1 MNYLIELSIEQQL
14 AVYSNKNKVLVCAGA
29 GAGKTRCLTERVKY
43 LITEKKVDPSKIFC
57 ITFTNMAAEEMKL
70 RLGDIVGECFIGTIH
85 SLANK
90 ILLQSGISTY
100 DAIEEEEFDKFFTM
114 LQANKEVL
122 KFPEVEHL
130 LVDEIQDICDKEYNF
145 MRTILKPQ
153 NFWAVGDSRQAIY
166 GFKGANYHI
175 FMGLTEDPY
184 TEVYELCDC
193 YRCDPDIIDFA
204 NTHLKNVRDIYRT
217 PTHCVKPYNGD
228 AVEEGEFSYAAL
240 LNIVNYIYR
249 QTQSYKD
256 IAILCRSNR
265 MVEDVMFFLKQNGIP
280 NVTFKKADKTFIEL
294 QEELKSDSVKVLTV
308 HSAKGLEWDNV
319 IVVQEFAGWN
329 DEENRINYVA
339 ATRARDFL
347 YWLSPQKKKRGK
359 TKGYKEQYMESQMM
373 GW

>member
-43 LITEKKVDPSKIFC
+43 LITEKKVEPSKIFC

-228 AVEEGEFSYAAL
+228 AVEESEFSYAAL
-240 LNIVNYIYR
+240 LNIVNYIYKE
-249 QTQSYKD
+249 TQSYKD

-265 MVEDVMFFLKQNGIP
+265 MVEDIMFFLKQNGIP

-294 QEELKSDSVKVLTV
+294 QEELKSDSIKVLTI

-339 ATRARDFL
+339 ATRAKDLLF
-347 YWLSPQKKKRGK
+347 WLSPQKKKRGK

>member
-1 MNYLIELSIEQQL
+1 M
-14 AVYSNKNKVLVCAGA
+14 
-29 GAGKTRCLTERVKY
+29 
-43 LITEKKVDPSKIFC
+43 
-57 ITFTNMAAEEMKL
+57 
-70 RLGDIVGECFIGTIH
+70 
-85 SLANK
+85 
-90 ILLQSGISTY
+90 LQSGISTY

-114 LQANKEVL
+114 LQANKDVL

-204 NTHLKNVRDIYRT
+204 NTHLKNMRDIYRT

-240 LNIVNYIYR
+240 LSIVNYIYKE
-249 QTQSYKD
+249 TQ
-256 IAILCRSNR
+256 
-265 MVEDVMFFLKQNGIP
+265 
-280 NVTFKKADKTFIEL
+280 
-294 QEELKSDSVKVLTV
+294 
-308 HSAKGLEWDNV
+308 
-319 IVVQEFAGWN
+319 
-329 DEENRINYVA
+329 
-339 ATRARDFL
+339 
-347 YWLSPQKKKRGK
+347 
-359 TKGYKEQYMESQMM
+359 
-373 GW
+373 